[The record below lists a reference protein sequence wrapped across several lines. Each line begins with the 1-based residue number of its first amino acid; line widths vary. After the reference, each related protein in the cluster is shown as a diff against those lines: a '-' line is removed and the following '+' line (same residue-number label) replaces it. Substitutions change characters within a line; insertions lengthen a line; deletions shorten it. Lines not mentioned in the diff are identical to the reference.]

1 MKRKQC
7 PVCNVTMRF
16 NEMFPHII
24 CWECSKHTQTK
35 DGKNIEFYNDDVDGE
50 IVSYIDSSDNEDDND
65 DDSSSDNDDDNSSA
79 SDNEDDSSSD
89 NDDDNDSSNIR
100 DCYIGD
106 YECIA
111 QKGQFGEVIFQL
123 KEN

>member
-7 PVCNVTMRF
+7 PVCKVTMRF
-16 NEMFPHII
+16 NEIFPHII

-35 DGKNIEFYNDDVDGE
+35 DGKDIEFYNDDVDGE
-50 IVSYIDSSDNEDDND
+50 IVSYIDAS
-65 DDSSSDNDDDNSSA
+65 DNSSA
-79 SDNEDDSSSD
+79 NGDDDSASD
-89 NDDDNDSSNIR
+89 SDDDNDSYSTNIR

-106 YECIA
+106 YECSA

>member
-7 PVCNVTMRF
+7 PVCKVTMRF

-50 IVSYIDSSDNEDDND
+50 IVSVIDDDDDDASDNGDASASDND
-65 DDSSSDNDDDNSSA
+65 DDSASDDESA
-79 SDNEDDSSSD
+79 SDNDSY
-89 NDDDNDSSNIR
+89 SSNIR

>member
-1 MKRKQC
+1 
-7 PVCNVTMRF
+7 
-16 NEMFPHII
+16 MFPHII

-35 DGKNIEFYNDDVDGE
+35 DGKNIEFYNDDEDGE
-50 IVSYIDSSDNEDDND
+50 IVSYIDSSDNEDDSS
-65 DDSSSDNDDDNSSA
+65 DDSDDN
-79 SDNEDDSSSD
+79 NDSY
-89 NDDDNDSSNIR
+89 SSNIR

>member
-7 PVCNVTMRF
+7 PVCKVTMRF

-35 DGKNIEFYNDDVDGE
+35 DGKDIEFYNDDVDGE
-50 IVSYIDSSDNEDDND
+50 IVSYIDSSDND
-65 DDSSSDNDDDNSSA
+65 DDSA
-79 SDNEDDSSSD
+79 SDNGDASDNISDSDSD
-89 NDDDNDSSNIR
+89 NDDDNDSSSNIR

>member
-7 PVCNVTMRF
+7 PVCKVTMRF

-35 DGKNIEFYNDDVDGE
+35 DGKNIEFYNEDVDGE
-50 IVSYIDSSDNEDDND
+50 IVSYID
-65 DDSSSDNDDDNSSA
+65 DSDNSSA
-79 SDNEDDSSSD
+79 SDNEDDSADDNEDDSASD
-89 NDDDNDSSNIR
+89 NDDDNDSSRSNIR

>member
-7 PVCNVTMRF
+7 PVCKVTMRF

-35 DGKNIEFYNDDVDGE
+35 DGKDIEFYNDDVDGE
-50 IVSYIDSSDNEDDND
+50 IVSYIY
-65 DDSSSDNDDDNSSA
+65 SSDNDDDSA
-79 SDNEDDSSSD
+79 SDNSSDSDSD
-89 NDDDNDSSNIR
+89 NDDDNDSSSNIR

>member
-7 PVCNVTMRF
+7 PVCKVTMRF

-50 IVSYIDSSDNEDDND
+50 IVSVIDSSDNE
-65 DDSSSDNDDDNSSA
+65 DDNSSA
-79 SDNEDDSSSD
+79 SDNEDDNEDDSASD

>member
-1 MKRKQC
+1 
-7 PVCNVTMRF
+7 
-16 NEMFPHII
+16 MFPHII

-35 DGKNIEFYNDDVDGE
+35 DGKYIEFYNDDVDGE
-50 IVSYIDSSDNEDDND
+50 IVSVIDSSDNEDD
-65 DDSSSDNDDDNSSA
+65 SASDNSSA
-79 SDNEDDSSSD
+79 SDN
-89 NDDDNDSSNIR
+89 DDDNDSSSSNIR

>member
-7 PVCNVTMRF
+7 PVCKVTMRF

-35 DGKNIEFYNDDVDGE
+35 DGKYIEFYNDDVDGE
-50 IVSYIDSSDNEDDND
+50 IVSVID
-65 DDSSSDNDDDNSSA
+65 DDDNSSA
-79 SDNEDDSSSD
+79 SDDDNASDNGDDSASDNGDASD
-89 NDDDNDSSNIR
+89 NDNDSYSSNIR

>member
-7 PVCNVTMRF
+7 PVCKVTMRF

-35 DGKNIEFYNDDVDGE
+35 DGKDIEFYNDDVDGE
-50 IVSYIDSSDNEDDND
+50 IVSVI
-65 DDSSSDNDDDNSSA
+65 DDSDNSSA
-79 SDNEDDSSSD
+79 SDDDNASANSSDDDSDSD
-89 NDDDNDSSNIR
+89 NSSDDDNDNSSNIR

>member
-7 PVCNVTMRF
+7 PVCKVTMRF
-16 NEMFPHII
+16 NEIFPHII

-35 DGKNIEFYNDDVDGE
+35 DGKDIEFYNDDVDGE
-50 IVSYIDSSDNEDDND
+50 IVSYIDAS
-65 DDSSSDNDDDNSSA
+65 DNSSA
-79 SDNEDDSSSD
+79 NGDDDSASD
-89 NDDDNDSSNIR
+89 SDDDNDSYSTNIR

-106 YECIA
+106 YECSS

>member
-7 PVCNVTMRF
+7 PVCKVTMRF

-35 DGKNIEFYNDDVDGE
+35 DGKYIEFYNDDVDGE
-50 IVSYIDSSDNEDDND
+50 IVSYIDASDDSDSDNSSD
-65 DDSSSDNDDDNSSA
+65 SDND
-79 SDNEDDSSSD
+79 SDNEDDSASD
-89 NDDDNDSSNIR
+89 NDDDNDSSNINIR

>member
-1 MKRKQC
+1 
-7 PVCNVTMRF
+7 
-16 NEMFPHII
+16 MFPHII

-35 DGKNIEFYNDDVDGE
+35 DGKYIEFYNDDVDGE
-50 IVSYIDSSDNEDDND
+50 IVSVIDSSDNEDD
-65 DDSSSDNDDDNSSA
+65 SASDNSSA
-79 SDNEDDSSSD
+79 SDNEDASAC
-89 NDDDNDSSNIR
+89 DNDSSNTNIR

>member
-7 PVCNVTMRF
+7 PVCKVTMRF

-35 DGKNIEFYNDDVDGE
+35 DGKNIEFYNDDEDGE
-50 IVSYIDSSDNEDDND
+50 IVSYIDSSDND
-65 DDSSSDNDDDNSSA
+65 
-79 SDNEDDSSSD
+79 SDNEDDSASD
-89 NDDDNDSSNIR
+89 NDDDNDSSNSNIR

>member
-7 PVCNVTMRF
+7 PVCKVTMRF

-50 IVSYIDSSDNEDDND
+50 IVSVIDAS
-65 DDSSSDNDDDNSSA
+65 DNSSA
-79 SDNEDDSSSD
+79 SDNGDDSASD
-89 NDDDNDSSNIR
+89 NDSSRSNIR

>member
-7 PVCNVTMRF
+7 PVCKVTMRI
-16 NEMFPHII
+16 NEMLPHII

-35 DGKNIEFYNDDVDGE
+35 DGKYIEFYNDDVDGE
-50 IVSYIDSSDNEDDND
+50 IVSVID
-65 DDSSSDNDDDNSSA
+65 DDDNSSA
-79 SDNEDDSSSD
+79 SDDDNASANSSDDDSASDNGDDSASD
-89 NDDDNDSSNIR
+89 NDSSRSNIR

>member
-1 MKRKQC
+1 
-7 PVCNVTMRF
+7 
-16 NEMFPHII
+16 MFPHII

-65 DDSSSDNDDDNSSA
+65 
-79 SDNEDDSSSD
+79 
-89 NDDDNDSSNIR
+89 SSNSNIH

>member
-1 MKRKQC
+1 MKIKQC
-7 PVCNVTMRF
+7 PVCKVTMRF

-35 DGKNIEFYNDDVDGE
+35 DGKDIEFYNDDVDGE
-50 IVSYIDSSDNEDDND
+50 IVSYIDAS
-65 DDSSSDNDDDNSSA
+65 DDSDSDNSSA
-79 SDNEDDSSSD
+79 SDNEDDSASD
-89 NDDDNDSSNIR
+89 NDDNDSSNIR

>member
-7 PVCNVTMRF
+7 PVCKVTMRF
-16 NEMFPHII
+16 NEIFPHII

-35 DGKNIEFYNDDVDGE
+35 DGKDIEFYNDDVEDD
-50 IVSYIDSSDNEDDND
+50 IVSLI
-65 DDSSSDNDDDNSSA
+65 DDSASGSDSA
-79 SDNEDDSSSD
+79 SD
-89 NDDDNDSSNIR
+89 NDDDNDDDNDSYSTNIR

-106 YECIA
+106 YECSA

>member
-7 PVCNVTMRF
+7 PVCKVTMRF

-35 DGKNIEFYNDDVDGE
+35 DGKYIEFYNDDVDGE
-50 IVSYIDSSDNEDDND
+50 IVSYIDSSDNEDDSS
-65 DDSSSDNDDDNSSA
+65 DDSDDN
-79 SDNEDDSSSD
+79 NDSY
-89 NDDDNDSSNIR
+89 SSNIR

>member
-7 PVCNVTMRF
+7 PVCKVTMRY

-35 DGKNIEFYNDDVDGE
+35 DGKYIEFYNDDVDGE
-50 IVSYIDSSDNEDDND
+50 IVSYIDSSDNEDDSS
-65 DDSSSDNDDDNSSA
+65 DDSDDN
-79 SDNEDDSSSD
+79 NDSY
-89 NDDDNDSSNIR
+89 SSNIR

>member
-7 PVCNVTMRF
+7 PVCKVTMRF

-35 DGKNIEFYNDDVDGE
+35 DGKYIEFYNDDVDGE
-50 IVSYIDSSDNEDDND
+50 IVSVI
-65 DDSSSDNDDDNSSA
+65 DDSDNSSA
-79 SDNEDDSSSD
+79 SDDDNASANSSDDDSDSD
-89 NDDDNDSSNIR
+89 NSSDDDNDNSSNIR

>member
-7 PVCNVTMRF
+7 PVCKVAMRF
-16 NEMFPHII
+16 NEIFPHII

-35 DGKNIEFYNDDVDGE
+35 DGKDIEFYNDDVEDD
-50 IVSYIDSSDNEDDND
+50 IVSLI
-65 DDSSSDNDDDNSSA
+65 DDSGSDSA
-79 SDNEDDSSSD
+79 SD
-89 NDDDNDSSNIR
+89 NDDDNDSYSTNIR

-106 YECIA
+106 YECSA

>member
-7 PVCNVTMRF
+7 PVCKVTMRF

-35 DGKNIEFYNDDVDGE
+35 DGKNIEFYNDDEDGE
-50 IVSYIDSSDNEDDND
+50 IVSYIDSSDND
-65 DDSSSDNDDDNSSA
+65 
-79 SDNEDDSSSD
+79 SDNEDD
-89 NDDDNDSSNIR
+89 NDSSNSNIR

>member
-7 PVCNVTMRF
+7 PVCKVTMRF

-35 DGKNIEFYNDDVDGE
+35 DGKYIEFYNDDVDGE
-50 IVSYIDSSDNEDDND
+50 IVSVIDDSASDNSSAND
-65 DDSSSDNDDDNSSA
+65 DDSASDDSSDSA
-79 SDNEDDSSSD
+79 SDNGSSR
-89 NDDDNDSSNIR
+89 SNIR